1 MLVASFALLQSNP
14 MPSELEVR
22 RALSGNYCR
31 CTGYKKIVEAVLEA
45 AARVF
50 AEASA

>member
-1 MLVASFALLQSNP
+1 MLVASFALLRNNSRP
-14 MPSELEVR
+14 TDADIR

-45 AARVF
+45 AKQLP
-50 AEASA
+50 AEAPA

>member
-1 MLVASFALLQSNP
+1 MLVASFALLKNSP
-14 MPSELEVR
+14 RPTDADVR

-45 AARVF
+45 AERPP
-50 AEASA
+50 AETSA